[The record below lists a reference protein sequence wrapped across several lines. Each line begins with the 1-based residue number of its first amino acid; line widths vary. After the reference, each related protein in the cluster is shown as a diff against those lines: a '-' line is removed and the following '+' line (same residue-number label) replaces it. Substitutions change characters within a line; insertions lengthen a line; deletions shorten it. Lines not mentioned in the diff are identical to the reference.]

1 LPRDTAIVRG
11 ATLALDPQRREFG
24 MAVRSETGN
33 LGACASRI
41 GVALDEFLR
50 ATHGDAMTR
59 HAEWSTTLDGPLPLK
74 GVGSEAVL
82 EQLERDVIPNGTRLC
97 EPGFWGWITAGPGT
111 IGVIASLAAMVAS
124 PQRYTLTAFN
134 RLEELSLEWLAE
146 LCGLSAQMK
155 GVYSSGGSVANLVAL
170 GAARQWALEQAGMDP
185 SADGLRSTPVALYA
199 SVEAHHT
206 VQRAAGV
213 LGLGRRCVRLIA
225 TDDRQRLDTA
235 ALAQALADD
244 VAAGILPVAVIATAG
259 TVNTGAIDPLR
270 TAGEL
275 ARAHGAWFH
284 VDGAYGLPGIVDERL
299 EQLYD
304 GLELADSAIVDP
316 HKWLGAP
323 VGIAATFVRDRS
335 ILHRAFTQ
343 ESAPYLEGAFANP
356 DDVRVSLDS
365 MGVPYAD
372 FGVELSAPARGAV
385 VWSILR
391 ELGRDG
397 VRERVRRDND
407 LALHVASR
415 VRASDRLELLA
426 EPVLSICCLR
436 YRADAIVGLDA
447 LNAALF
453 RRLVQETPY
462 LPSSTVVNGSFAI
475 RPCFINARTELEH
488 VDGFCDAVVRIGD
501 ELALATPAP
510 AR

>member
-1 LPRDTAIVRG
+1 
-11 ATLALDPQRREFG
+11 
-24 MAVRSETGN
+24 MAARSETGN
-33 LGACASRI
+33 LGAYVSRI
-41 GVALDEFLR
+41 GIALDEFLR
-50 ATHGDAMTR
+50 ATEGDPMTR
-59 HAEWSTTLDGPLPLK
+59 YDDWSTALDGPLPVE
-74 GVGSEAVL
+74 GVGGEAVIEEL
-82 EQLERDVIPNGTRLC
+82 EHTVVPNGTRLC
-97 EPGFWGWITAGPGT
+97 EPGFWGWITAGPST
-111 IGVIASLAAMVAS
+111 IPVVALLAAAVAS
-124 PQRYTLTAFN
+124 PQRYTITAFN
-134 RLEELSLEWLAE
+134 RLEELSLAWLAE
-146 LCGLSAQMK
+146 LCGLPAQMK

-170 GAARQWALEQAGMDP
+170 GAARQWAFEQAGLDP
-185 SADGLRSTPVALYA
+185 AANGLDSRQVALYA
-199 SVEAHHT
+199 STEAHHT
-206 VQRAAGV
+206 VQRAAAV
-213 LGLGRRCVRLIA
+213 LGLGRRSVRQIA
-225 TDDRQRLDTA
+225 TDDRQRLDPG
-235 ALAQALADD
+235 ALAQAVVAD
-244 VAAGILPVAVIATAG
+244 VAAGILPVAVVATAG
-259 TVNTGAIDPLR
+259 TTNTGAIDPLR
-270 TAGEL
+270 AAGEL

-299 EQLYD
+299 EALYD

-343 ESAPYLEGAFANP
+343 EAAAYLEGAFA
-356 DDVRVSLDS
+356 DASEVRVSLDS

-391 ELGRDG
+391 ELGREG
-397 VRERVRRDND
+397 VRGRIRHDND
-407 LALHVASR
+407 LARHVASR

-436 YRADAIVGLDA
+436 YRADTIVDLDL

-453 RRLVQETPY
+453 RRLMQETPY

-475 RPCFINARTELEH
+475 RPCFINARTTLEH

-501 ELALATPAP
+501 ELALATATPVP
-510 AR
+510 S